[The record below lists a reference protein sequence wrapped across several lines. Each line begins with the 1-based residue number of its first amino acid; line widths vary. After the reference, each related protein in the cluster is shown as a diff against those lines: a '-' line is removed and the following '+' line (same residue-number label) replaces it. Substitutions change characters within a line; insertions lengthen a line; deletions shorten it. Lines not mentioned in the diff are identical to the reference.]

1 MDYPWWRK
9 HYAEARDTFS
19 GRLLTVATF
28 GKRTE
33 RLMGD
38 YGRNSGVGALLVAA
52 GWGAE
57 RIIMLGYDCEYAPD
71 GRRHWHGDHP
81 AGLGNCVSIGKF
93 PAQFAQAAPQLADVN
108 IINASRHSILT
119 LWPRMQLEQALGNP
133 SVRTKKRQ
141 GVRAAARAMAG
152 VAGTGAGLHHPG

>member
-38 YGRNSGVGALLVAA
+38 YGRNSGVGAMLVAA
-52 GWGAE
+52 GWGAK

-71 GRRHWHGDHP
+71 AEALARRPPGRAWQLRQHWQ
-81 AGLGNCVSIGKF
+81 VSG
-93 PAQFAQAAPQLADVN
+93 AVC
-108 IINASRHSILT
+108 R
-119 LWPRMQLEQALGNP
+119 GC
-133 SVRTKKRQ
+133 
-141 GVRAAARAMAG
+141 AAAGGRKHHQRQQAQHSHA
-152 VAGTGAGLHHPG
+152 VAAHATGASPW